1 MFRIKQ
7 KWYGGVDI
15 SAAKQKHIKD
25 QQKERDTHRRIPRA
39 IHRDRI
45 SMETQ
50 KKNKSKS
57 LRTETQCAKRI
68 CIKSHKLKTI
78 CDDSKQTIW
87 KMRKKVI

>member
-50 KKNKSKS
+50 KKKQVEIASYGKTVRKANMHKKS
-57 LRTETQCAKRI
+57 
-68 CIKSHKLKTI
+68 
-78 CDDSKQTIW
+78 
-87 KMRKKVI
+87 